1 MRIGN
6 ICYTR
11 RMIAQ
16 LAGTIVHLDLKFL
29 ILNVNGVGY
38 KVFTTNE
45 DLSALSIGSEV
56 VMWIHTT
63 VREDALDLYGF
74 TKKENQDFFELLI
87 TVSGIGPKSALG
99 ILSAASVENL
109 REAIISG
116 ESSYLTKIGG
126 IGKKVAEKILI
137 ELRGKVQGDESEFAK
152 GGRGKN
158 DVDALDALR
167 ALGYS
172 HKEARE
178 ALEKVPM
185 TIKDPG
191 EKVKAALKN
200 LA

>member
-6 ICYTR
+6 ICYTNP
-11 RMIAQ
+11 MIAQ
-16 LAGTIVHLDLKFL
+16 LTGTIAHLDLKFV

-38 KVFTTNE
+38 KVFTINE
-45 DLSALSIGSEV
+45 DLAALSIGAEV
-56 VMWIHTT
+56 VMWVHTT

-87 TVSGIGPKSALG
+87 TVSGIGPKSAMG

-109 REAIISG
+109 REAIVSG

-126 IGKKVAEKILI
+126 IGKKVAEKILL
-137 ELRGKVQGDESEFAK
+137 ELKGKVQGDDGEFTSK
-152 GGRGKN
+152 RGKN

-178 ALEKVPM
+178 ALEKVPA
-185 TIKDPG
+185 TVKDPG

>member
-1 MRIGN
+1 
-6 ICYTR
+6 
-11 RMIAQ
+11 MIAQ
-16 LAGTIVHLDLKFL
+16 LTGTVAYIDLKFI
-29 ILNVNGVGY
+29 ILNVNNVGY
-38 KVFTTNE
+38 KVFTAGD
-45 DLSALSIGSEV
+45 DLSTLSIGSEV
-56 VMWIHTT
+56 SMWIHTT

-74 TKKENQDFFELLI
+74 SKKETHDFFELLI

-99 ILSAASVENL
+99 ILSVASVESL

-126 IGKKVAEKILI
+126 IGKKVAEKILV
-137 ELRGKVQGDESEFAK
+137 ELRGKVEGDESDFAK

-178 ALEKVPM
+178 ALEKVPA
-185 TIKDPG
+185 TIKDPA

>member
-1 MRIGN
+1 
-6 ICYTR
+6 
-11 RMIAQ
+11 MIAQ
-16 LAGTIVHLDLKFL
+16 LTGTIAHLDLKFV

-38 KVFTTNE
+38 KVFTINE
-45 DLSALSIGSEV
+45 DLAALSIGAEV
-56 VMWIHTT
+56 VMWVHTT

-87 TVSGIGPKSALG
+87 TVSGIGPKSAMG
-99 ILSAASVENL
+99 ILSAASAENL
-109 REAIISG
+109 REAIVSG

-126 IGKKVAEKILI
+126 IGKKVAEKILL
-137 ELRGKVQGDESEFAK
+137 ELKGKVQGDDGEFTSK
-152 GGRGKN
+152 RGKN

-178 ALEKVPM
+178 ALEKVPA
-185 TIKDPG
+185 TVKDPG

>member
-1 MRIGN
+1 
-6 ICYTR
+6 
-11 RMIAQ
+11 MIAQ
-16 LAGTIVHLDLKFL
+16 LTGTIAHLDLKFVV
-29 ILNVNGVGY
+29 LNVNGVGY
-38 KVFTTNE
+38 KVFTINE
-45 DLSALSIGSEV
+45 DISTLSIGAEV

-74 TKKENQDFFELLI
+74 IKKENQDFFELLI
-87 TVSGIGPKSALG
+87 TVSGIGPKSAMG

-137 ELRGKVQGDESEFAK
+137 ELRGKVQGDDSEFASK
-152 GGRGKN
+152 RGKN

-178 ALEKVPM
+178 ALEKVPA
-185 TIKDPG
+185 TVKDPG

>member
-1 MRIGN
+1 
-6 ICYTR
+6 
-11 RMIAQ
+11 MIAQ
-16 LAGTIVHLDLKFL
+16 LTGTIAHLDLKFL

-38 KVFTTNE
+38 KVYTINE
-45 DLSALSIGSEV
+45 DLSALSVGTEV

-74 TKKENQDFFELLI
+74 TKKESQDFFELLI
-87 TVSGIGPKSALG
+87 TVSGIGPKSAMG

-109 REAIISG
+109 REAIVSG

-126 IGKKVAEKILI
+126 IGKKVAEKILL
-137 ELRGKVQGDESEFAK
+137 ELRGKVQTDEGEFAK
-152 GGRGKN
+152 TGRGKN

-178 ALEKVPM
+178 ALEKVPA
-185 TIKDPG
+185 TVKDPG